1 MSLLRDIYP
10 VLFRTDIA
18 VQFQYRAA
26 MVIWLIGLVVQPI
39 VYLVVW
45 LTVAKTQGGAVGTFT
60 GADFSAYYIAYM
72 VVNHLTFTWFMFEF
86 EYRVRSGAFSPLLLQ
101 PLHPIHRDIASN
113 IAYKLLTMVL
123 VLPVTALLIWVF
135 APRAT
140 LHPWA
145 LLAFIPA
152 LVLAFLLR
160 FFVEWALALAA
171 FWTTRVEAINQIFFA
186 VMLFLAGRMAPLELM
201 PAWVQTLAYW
211 SPFPWMVAFPVDLL
225 LGKLTREQ
233 TIEGLIAQAI
243 WSLLALALLSVV
255 WKRGVRAYS
264 AVGS

>member
-1 MSLLRDIYP
+1 MSLLRDVYP

-26 MVIWLIGLVVQPI
+26 MIIWLIGLVIQPV

-45 LTVAKTQGGAVGTFT
+45 LTVAKTQGGEVGGFT
-60 GADFSAYYIAYM
+60 SADFSAYYITYM
-72 VVNHLTFTWFMFEF
+72 VVNHLTFTWVMFEF

-113 IAYKLLTMVL
+113 IAYKLLTTVL
-123 VLPVTALLIWVF
+123 VLPVTALLIWAF
-135 APRAT
+135 SPRAE
-140 LHPWA
+140 LQLWA
-145 LLAFIPA
+145 LLAFVPSLI
-152 LVLAFLLR
+152 LAFLLR
-160 FFVEWALALAA
+160 FFIEWALALAA
-171 FWTTRVEAINQIFFA
+171 FWTTRVDAINQVFFA
-186 VMLFLAGRMAPLELM
+186 VMLFLAGRMAPLSLM
-201 PAWVQTLAYW
+201 PDWVQTIAYW

-225 LGKLTREQ
+225 LGKLTWEE
-233 TIEGLIAQAI
+233 TVEGLVAQAV

-255 WKRGVRAYS
+255 WKRGVKAYS